1 MTTNRSAT
9 SGWII
14 VAAATLTLLWA
25 AMAAA
30 EERTPVNT
38 GYFGNV
44 AILGY
49 DPVAYFTD
57 GHAVQ
62 GSPEINQKWLG
73 ATWHFASTE
82 HRDAFAAAPMSYAP
96 QYGGFCAGSMSVGL
110 VTDNIDPNS
119 WRIIDGKLYLF
130 GGSGGL
136 EQDFDPAAA
145 QIISA
150 ADARWPEMKKKIE
163 GQ

>member
-1 MTTNRSAT
+1 MLTNRARA
-9 SGWII
+9 SGWAI
-14 VAAATLTLLWA
+14 VAASTLTLLWA
-25 AMAAA
+25 AIAAA
-30 EERTPVNT
+30 EERTPINT

-57 GHAVQ
+57 GHAIQ

-73 ATWHFASTE
+73 ATWYFASTE
-82 HRDAFAAAPMSYAP
+82 HRDAFVAAPMSYAP

-110 VTDNIDPNS
+110 VTDNIDPNAF
-119 WRIIDGKLYLF
+119 RIIDGKLYLF
-130 GGSGGL
+130 GGTGGM
-136 EQDFDPAAA
+136 EQHFDPAAA
-145 QIISA
+145 QVISA
-150 ADARWPEMKKKIE
+150 ADAHWPDMKKKIQ